1 MYCIVMSS
9 LYFRR
14 HVIMLRASHQA
25 DEAQV
30 KETKTNKS
38 IEISFEVTR
47 FHLKHFNAD
56 PGFRHILFGAI

>member
-1 MYCIVMSS
+1 MIK
-9 LYFRR
+9 
-14 HVIMLRASHQA
+14 LRASHQA

-30 KETKTNKS
+30 NETEKQIS